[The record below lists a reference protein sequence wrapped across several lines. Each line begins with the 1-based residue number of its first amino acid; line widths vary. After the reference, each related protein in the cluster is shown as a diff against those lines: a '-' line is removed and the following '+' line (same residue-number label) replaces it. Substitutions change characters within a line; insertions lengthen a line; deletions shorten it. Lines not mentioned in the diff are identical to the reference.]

1 LQAISVGRKD
11 DMAFQVPITVK
22 EAISKIHSKTYL
34 LPAIQREV
42 VWDTAQIERLFDSLM
57 RDYPIGSFLFWM
69 VKRKQTGKYQFYEF
83 IRDYH
88 ERDHRHN
95 PKANASGEE
104 DIVGILDGQQRLT
117 ALYVGLRGSFAFK
130 EPRKRWDNPQAF
142 PKRHL
147 YLNLRGASKDE
158 SRDLLYDFR
167 FLTTKEV
174 EDAAEDVFWY
184 RVGNVLDLKTEY
196 EVNNYLIEKGLME
209 DRKTGQFANQTL
221 FKLWTVIH
229 KSQVINYFLEEDEQL
244 DKVLNIFIRV
254 NSGGTILSYSD
265 LLLSIAAAQWTKL
278 DARETI
284 TAFVDELNGIGN
296 GFNFNKDWV
305 LKSCLVLGD
314 FTDIAFKVD
323 NFNKANMLRIEKS
336 WDEISKALRN
346 AVLLISAFGYSRE
359 TLTSNNAVIPIAYHL
374 LQKGLPN
381 NFDQASKYSTDRKR
395 IQHWLT
401 SSLLKRVFGGQPDS
415 VLRPIRD
422 VLKGKSEEFPLTAIR
437 NKFKGTTKSLTF
449 TKEDIDSLLENRYG
463 QGYAFS
469 VLAIL
474 YPTLDFRNTFHI
486 DHIHPRSQF
495 TKTRL
500 AKRGIS
506 GDDASFYIENVDLL
520 PNLQLLEGI
529 PNQEKNDS
537 DFDEWLSD
545 TFKGKQARQS
555 FMDRNYIPDEIVLE
569 FDNFREFFDERRQRM
584 FDALSKLLKLEDE

>member
-1 LQAISVGRKD
+1 
-11 DMAFQVPITVK
+11 MAFQVPITVK

-381 NFDQASKYSTDRKR
+381 NFDQAGKYSTDRKR

>member
-1 LQAISVGRKD
+1 
-11 DMAFQVPITVK
+11 MAFQVPITVK

-83 IRDYH
+83 VRDYH
-88 ERDHRHN
+88 ERDHSHN
-95 PKANASGEE
+95 AKASVSGDE
-104 DIVGILDGQQRLT
+104 DITGILDGQQRLT

-147 YLNLRGASKDE
+147 YLNLRGPAKDE

-167 FLTTKEV
+167 FLATKEV
-174 EDAAEDVFWY
+174 EDAGDTFFWY
-184 RVGNVLDLKTEY
+184 RVGDVLDLKTEY
-196 EVNNYLIEKGLME
+196 EVNNYLIDKGLME

-229 KSQVINYFLEEDEQL
+229 KTPAINYFLEEDEQL

-254 NSGGTILSYSD
+254 NSGGTILNYSD
-265 LLLSIAAAQWTKL
+265 LLLSIATAQWAKL

-284 TAFVDELNGIGN
+284 TTFVDELNGTGN

-314 FTDIAFKVD
+314 YTDIAFKVD
-323 NFNKANMLRIEKS
+323 NFNKANMLGIEKS
-336 WDEISKALRN
+336 WEQISKALRH
-346 AVLLISAFGYSRE
+346 AVLLISAFGYNRE

-374 LQKGLPN
+374 LQRGLPN
-381 NFDQASKYSTDRKR
+381 NFDQASKYSSDRKR

-401 SSLLKRVFGGQPDS
+401 SALLKRVFGGQPDS

-422 VLKGKSEEFPLTAIR
+422 VLKGVSDEFPLAGIR
-437 NKFKGTTKSLTF
+437 SKFKGTTKSLTF
-449 TKEDIDSLLENRYG
+449 TKEDIDSLLESRYG

-469 VLAIL
+469 VLALL

-486 DHIHPRSQF
+486 DHIHPRSKF

-500 AKRGIS
+500 TKRGIT
-506 GDDASFYIENVDLL
+506 GDEAAFYLEHVDLL

-537 DFDEWLSD
+537 DFDNWLKE
-545 TFKGKQARQS
+545 TFKNKQGREA
-555 FMDRNYIPDEIVLE
+555 FMDRNYIPDDVDLD

-584 FDALSKLLKLEDE
+584 FDALSKLLKPSDE

>member
-1 LQAISVGRKD
+1 MEKED
-11 DMAFQVPITVK
+11 DMAFQVPITAK

-174 EDAAEDVFWY
+174 EDAGEDCFWY

-374 LQKGLPN
+374 LQRGLPN
-381 NFDQASKYSTDRKR
+381 NFDQAGKYSTDRKR

-415 VLRPIRD
+415 VLRPIRE
-422 VLKGKSEEFPLTAIR
+422 VLKGKSEEFPLTGIR

-469 VLAIL
+469 VLALL

-500 AKRGIS
+500 AKRSIS
-506 GDDASFYIENVDLL
+506 GDDATFYIENVDLL

-529 PNQEKNDS
+529 PNQEKSDS
-537 DFDEWLSD
+537 DFDEWLSG
-545 TFKGKQARQS
+545 TFKSKQARQA
-555 FMDRNYIPDEIVLE
+555 FMDRNYIPDDVDLE

-584 FDALSKLLKLEDE
+584 FDALSKLLKPEDE

>member
-1 LQAISVGRKD
+1 
-11 DMAFQVPITVK
+11 MAFQVPITVK